1 MTPMS
6 VLVVLLTAVVALLA
20 VLVAGL
26 LRSHAEILRALHDLG
41 AGLDPA
47 PGEPPRRGW
56 SRARRVDQ
64 PSGRRRRPARPPRAT
79 PCRWR

>member
-26 LRSHAEILRALHDLG
+26 LRSHVDDCQA
-41 AGLDPA
+41 DPDT
-47 PGEPPRRGW
+47 R
-56 SRARRVDQ
+56 
-64 PSGRRRRPARPPRAT
+64 
-79 PCRWR
+79 